1 MLVIALVGN
10 KADLY
15 LSQEV
20 TEQEQRKLAEKY
32 KLLNYRISCRD
43 GNGIEEMLMDLV
55 KRHFHIEQTGG
66 ITINGQ
72 QKTEEKPFCTWFKS
86 KKKKDD
92 TNGRRTTINED
103 L

>member
-1 MLVIALVGN
+1 
-10 KADLY
+10 
-15 LSQEV
+15 
-20 TEQEQRKLAEKY
+20 
-32 KLLNYRISCRD
+32 
-43 GNGIEEMLMDLV
+43 MLMDLV